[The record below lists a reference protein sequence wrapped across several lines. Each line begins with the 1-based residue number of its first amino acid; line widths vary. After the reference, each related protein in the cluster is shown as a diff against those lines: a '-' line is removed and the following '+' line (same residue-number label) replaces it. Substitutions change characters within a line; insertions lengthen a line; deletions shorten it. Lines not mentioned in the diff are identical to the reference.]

1 MTRSGAEFGRPSNP
15 IPPRKQSGLGADVV
29 VAAVVL
35 GWGAVAHRFV
45 PERVRPLASAVAAA
59 GLAAAV
65 RAAGVDARTIG
76 CDPDDIPRGLH
87 WGATVAGGTTAVVAA
102 LRALDRSGSR
112 FRDDRV
118 TDASGGE
125 AAFHLLVRIPLATA
139 LVEELTFRGVILGL
153 GRRGGDTRRALVVSS
168 LAFGLWHVGA
178 ALHPARTAAAG
189 ELVGD
194 HGGTALAAVA
204 GDVVATTIGGI
215 GFGWLRLKSG
225 SIAAPA
231 LAHAALNASAYAA
244 TRLRVGRVRSTSGR

>member
-1 MTRSGAEFGRPSNP
+1 MTRSGVESSRPGDGIRHRN
-15 IPPRKQSGLGADVV
+15 QFGLGPDVL
-29 VAAVVL
+29 VAAAVL

-45 PERVRPLASAVAAA
+45 PERVRPLAGAVAAA

-65 RAAGVDARTIG
+65 RGAGVDARAIG
-76 CDPDDIPRGLH
+76 CDPDDIPRGLR
-87 WGATVAGGTTAVVAA
+87 WGAAVAGGTTAVIAG
-102 LRALDRSGSR
+102 LRALDRSGTR
-112 FRDDRV
+112 FQDERV
-118 TDASGGE
+118 SAASGGE

-153 GRRGGDTRRALVVSS
+153 GRRSGDARRALVVSS

-189 ELVGD
+189 EIVGD
-194 HGGTALAAVA
+194 HGGTAAAAVA

-244 TRLRVGRVRSTSGR
+244 ARIRAGRVRSTSAR